1 MLSQDLNVLMRL
13 AADWAV
19 HLNFEVSR
27 GSLPFTLQSAAGD
40 EVRRR
45 VTGGLS
51 VRF

>member
-1 MLSQDLNVLMRL
+1 MRL
-13 AADWAV
+13 AADWAL

-27 GSLPFTLQSAAGD
+27 GSLPFALQNASADD

-51 VRF
+51 VKF